1 MKVELEELNPCQVK
15 LAVEV
20 PAEVIRKELD
30 LLYNDLR
37 KKVQLKGF
45 RKGKAPRPILERYY
59 RSSVEQDLIQKV
71 VPDSCLKVIQ
81 EKEIKAVGLPKVDE
95 VKLEEEKSLKFT
107 AVVDV
112 IPSISLQPYQGL
124 EFTRKLFKVTEEQI
138 SRELERLREM
148 NASFDSVD
156 RPAQEGDYVI
166 LKYRESQDG
175 VPSQK
180 PEESLSLVVGEGRF
194 LAEFED
200 HLIGMTQG
208 SEKEFTLSF
217 PEDFRNP
224 EVAGKE
230 VSCRVHLE
238 EIKVKRLPELGDD
251 FAREVG
257 EYEDL
262 EMLKGKLL
270 QDLKEQER
278 RRSEAALKNEI
289 LDRLAEENP
298 FPVPEILVEKQIRQM
313 LADMEGQLRRE
324 GRSLEDP
331 QIDLKELGGRLWEPA
346 LRRIREELILDRI
359 AELEG
364 IEVSESDLEEEIKR
378 LAAMTRQSSEAL
390 RAMMEKDESLEGFKQ
405 RLKFDKALS
414 FLVSQSQ
421 IGEITVER
429 LEEPS
434 ATGEEE

>member
-20 PAEVIRKELD
+20 PAEVIRRELD

-200 HLIGMTQG
+200 RLIGMTQG

-238 EIKVKRLPELGDD
+238 EIKVKHLPELGDD

-278 RRSEAALKNEI
+278 RRAEAALKNEI

>member
-20 PAEVIRKELD
+20 PAEVIRRELD

-200 HLIGMTQG
+200 RLIGMTQG

-278 RRSEAALKNEI
+278 RRAEAALKNEI